1 MGKKARAIGFAVYL
15 DQLSREED
23 PDTDILLL
31 TADAGPAEILAAAE
45 KLGGTVLVK
54 QTVPAERTWKR
65 TAELINGE
73 VRYLD

>member
-1 MGKKARAIGFAVYL
+1 
-15 DQLSREED
+15 
-23 PDTDILLL
+23 LLL